1 MLANDQS
8 FTPKNELL
16 LIMYFYMNTYNMI
29 PATKP
34 IIGITCGDLNGI
46 GTELIIKVFSDNR
59 ILEQCTP
66 VIFASNKV
74 INFYRKSLPEF
85 NFNWQNIKDLSR
97 LNAKQMNIYNCWEE
111 DVIVTPGQLNETGG
125 KYAVRS
131 LMAAAHALKQNEID
145 GLVTAPI
152 HKKNVQSAE
161 FNYTGHT
168 PFLKNYFGVNDV
180 VMLLFS
186 NQFRVAL
193 LTEHIPVSEVAANI
207 SKEVI
212 LRKLNIL
219 NDSLKKDFGIDK
231 PKIAVLGLNPHA
243 GDEGLIGKEEESI
256 IKPAIKEAKQNNMI
270 VTGPFSADSF
280 FARQYHHRFDA
291 ILAMYHDQ
299 GLVPFKTLAAG
310 EGVNYTAGLPVV
322 RTSPDHGTAFDIA
335 GKGKADESSF
345 HTAIFECIDIINRR
359 KQFED
364 NYKNPLKKMTSV
376 ILANQ
381 EDEKIEEN

>member
-1 MLANDQS
+1 M
-8 FTPKNELL
+8 TP
-16 LIMYFYMNTYNMI
+16 T
-29 PATKP
+29 TKP

-46 GTELIIKVFSDNR
+46 GTELIIKVFSDSR
-59 ILEQCTP
+59 VLELCTP

-74 INFYRKSLPEF
+74 INFYRKTLPEF
-85 NFNWQNIKDLSR
+85 NFNWQNIKDLTR

-111 DVIVTPGQLNETGG
+111 DVSITPGQLTESGG
-125 KYAVRS
+125 KYAVSS
-131 LMAAAHALKQNEID
+131 LRAAVHSLKQKEID

-180 VMLLFS
+180 VMLLFA
-186 NQFRVAL
+186 NEFRVAL
-193 LTEHIPVSEVAANI
+193 VTEHIPVNEVASKI
-207 SKEVI
+207 SKEI
-212 LRKLNIL
+212 ITRKLNIL
-219 NDSLKKDFGIDK
+219 NECLQKDFGIDK
-231 PKIAVLGLNPHA
+231 PKIAVLGLNPLA
-243 GDEGLIGKEEESI
+243 GEEGLIGKEEETI

-280 FARQYHHRFDA
+280 FAKQYHNRFDA
-291 ILAMYHDQ
+291 VLAMYHDQ
-299 GLVPFKTLAAG
+299 GLVPFKTLASG
-310 EGVNYTAGLPVV
+310 EGVNYTAGLPVI

-345 HTAIFECIDIINRR
+345 RTAVFECLTIINKR
-359 KQFED
+359 KEFED
-364 NYKNPLKKMTSV
+364 SHKNPLKKITSV

-381 EDEKIEEN
+381 EDERIEEN